1 MILERLP
8 SPSHVGLTII
18 FLFLVFLFYVG
29 IVLPTSWRLNASELL
44 PVIYAGTQY
53 GDAVPKNRVAQ

>member
-8 SPSHVGLTII
+8 PPSHVELTII
-18 FLFLVFLFYVG
+18 FFLVLLFYVG
-29 IVLPTSWRLNASELL
+29 IVLPTIWRLNASELL